1 MHVIDGV
8 ITVGGPIVCVVIIGP
23 SLMQLDTRGPMVPSK
38 VHSEGPVSV
47 HVKDPHSVLLILVP
61 LFNVGLMVVPKILHT
76 SSTHTIKP
84 AKLQYLYTR
93 YEG

>member
-1 MHVIDGV
+1 
-8 ITVGGPIVCVVIIGP
+8 
-23 SLMQLDTRGPMVPSK
+23 MQLDTRGPMVPSK

-84 AKLQYLYTR
+84 AKLSICIRDTKDSTSKSYS
-93 YEG
+93 